1 MFDSTKLYTFSMI
14 GSPYYVSPELV
25 CEQAYSYKSDVWA
38 IGCIIYELC
47 FLKKAFAGNTMM
59 KII

>member
-25 CEQAYSYKSDVWA
+25 CEQGYSYKSDVLA
-38 IGCIIYELC
+38 IGCILYELC